1 MFPGLQEPLD
11 MGQENVTRRE
21 KACTQPQQ
29 LPAFLFTVSAQEET
43 QEEKKI
49 TRGMD
54 TSDLLCPTQS
64 SAFGPSGTKSSYLM
78 WLSVSCL
85 RVWQ

>member
-1 MFPGLQEPLD
+1 MFPGLQKPLD
-11 MGQENVTRRE
+11 VGQEDVTWGE

-29 LPAFLFTVSAQEET
+29 LPAFLFAVSAQEET
-43 QEEKKI
+43 QEGKKI
-49 TRGMD
+49 TRGA
-54 TSDLLCPTQS
+54 SDLLGPTQS
-64 SAFGPSGTKSSYLM
+64 NAFRPRGMNNSYLM